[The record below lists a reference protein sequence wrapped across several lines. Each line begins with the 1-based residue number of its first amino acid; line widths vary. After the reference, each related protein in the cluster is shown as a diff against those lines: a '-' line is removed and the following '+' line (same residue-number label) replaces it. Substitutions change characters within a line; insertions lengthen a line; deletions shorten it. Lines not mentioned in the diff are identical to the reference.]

1 MRLVGP
7 NGEQVGIVR
16 VEDALR
22 LAQEADL
29 DLVEV
34 APQAKPPVCKL
45 MDFGKF
51 KYESAMKDREARKNQ
66 SNTVLKTVRLRLK
79 IDPHDYETKKGF
91 AEKFLEGGDKVKV
104 MIMFRGRE
112 QSRPEM
118 GLRLLQRFAGDVA
131 ELGSIESSPQQDG
144 RNMVMVIGP
153 TRRKADV
160 KAEQKAEQRSRR
172 DADRSARAER
182 TERDRAEQAEREA
195 AAPEAPEAPQVSPLI
210 AEGDEPLF
218 VRRAPQ
224 PASAPAAREGGYRGD
239 RDGGYRGDREG
250 GYRGDR
256 DGGYRGDRG
265 GDRPD
270 REGGYRGDRGDRPDR
285 DGGSRP
291 PRTSSAPSRPSGPPP
306 AARPVRPAM
315 PRPSTG
321 PAAPGPRPSPAA
333 PSREGAAPAPAPGP
347 SPAARPA
354 AARPAAPGP
363 RPTPAAPRPT
373 PRPARPAPPPPS
385 GD

>member
-66 SNTVLKTVRLRLK
+66 TNTVLKTVRLRLK

-131 ELGSIESSPQQDG
+131 ELGAIESSPQQDG

-160 KAEQKAEQRSRR
+160 KAEQKAEQRGRR
-172 DADRSARAER
+172 DADRAARAER
-182 TERDRAEQAEREA
+182 TQREREEQAGREA
-195 AAPEAPEAPQVSPLI
+195 ATPEAPQAPQVSPLI

-224 PASAPAAREGGYRGD
+224 PASAPAAREGGYRG
-239 RDGGYRGDREG
+239 GDRPDRG
-250 GYRGDR
+250 GDR
-256 DGGYRGDRG
+256 DGGYRGGDRPDRG
-265 GDRPD
+265 GDRD
-270 REGGYRGDRGDRPDR
+270 GGYRGGDR
-285 DGGSRP
+285 DGARP
-291 PRTSSAPSRPSGPPP
+291 PRPTSAPSRPSGPPP
-306 AARPVRPAM
+306 AVRPARPAM
-315 PRPSTG
+315 PRPAVAPGS
-321 PAAPGPRPSPAA
+321 ASPGPRPAPAA
-333 PSREGAAPAPAPGP
+333 PAREGAAPVPSPGP

-354 AARPAAPGP
+354 AARPGAAPGP

-373 PRPARPAPPPPS
+373 PRPARPTPPPPS